1 MLQSMRKHARY
12 FYVLFIVVI
21 ISFIFWGVGPKDKT
35 TTETV
40 AEIGKEKITVEEFW
54 RAYERA
60 RDSYREIYKDLP
72 LEEIEK
78 KLNLKQMV
86 FNGLLDE
93 RVLFVSA
100 RELGLS
106 ASDED
111 LQQAIVNDPRF
122 RRDGIFRKDI
132 YVKTLAMN
140 RLTTDIYEGMLRDEI
155 AVDKLK
161 RLIVSSVD
169 VTDADLAGLKADEAK
184 TAMLKQTLLY
194 NKRNAALRSFV
205 EGAKVKMNVKINKDV
220 IS

>member
-122 RRDGIFRKDI
+122 RRDGVFRKDI

-140 RLTTDIYEGMLRDEI
+140 RFTTDMYEEILRDQL
-155 AVDKLK
+155 AVDKMR
-161 RLIVSSVD
+161 RLIASSVD
-169 VTDADLAGLKADEAK
+169 VTDADLALLKADEAK
-184 TAMLKQTLLY
+184 AAMLKQTLLY

-205 EGAKVKMNVKINKDV
+205 EGVKVKMNVKINKDV

>member
-93 RVLFVSA
+93 RILFVSA

-184 TAMLKQTLLY
+184 TVMLKQTLLY

-205 EGAKVKMNVKINKDV
+205 EGVKVKMNVKINKDV

>member
-1 MLQSMRKHARY
+1 MLQSMRKHAKY
-12 FYVLFIVVI
+12 FYVLFFVVI
-21 ISFIFWGVGPKDKT
+21 ISFVFWGVGPKDKT

-54 RAYERA
+54 RAHERA
-60 RDSYREIYKDLP
+60 RDSYREIYKDLSV
-72 LEEIEK
+72 EEIEK

-93 RVLFVSA
+93 RVLLVSA
-100 RELGLS
+100 RELGLA

-111 LQQAIVNDPRF
+111 LQQAIINDPRF
-122 RRDGIFRKDI
+122 RRDGVFRKDI

-140 RLTTDIYEGMLRDEI
+140 RFTTDMYEEILRDQL
-155 AVDKLK
+155 AVDKMR
-161 RLIVSSVD
+161 RLIASSVD
-169 VTDADLAGLKADEAK
+169 VTDADLALLKADEAK
-184 TAMLKQTLLY
+184 AAMLKQTLLY

-205 EGAKVKMNVKINKDV
+205 EGVKVKMNVKINKDV

>member
-93 RVLFVSA
+93 RILFVSA

-184 TAMLKQTLLY
+184 TVMLKQTLLY